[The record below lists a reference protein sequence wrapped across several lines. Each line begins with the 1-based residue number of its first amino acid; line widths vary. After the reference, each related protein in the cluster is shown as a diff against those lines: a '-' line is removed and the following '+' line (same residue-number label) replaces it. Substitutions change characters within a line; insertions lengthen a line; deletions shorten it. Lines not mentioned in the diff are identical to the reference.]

1 MNTQAHDISLLRSK
15 RASRPFLDKFDLIC
29 VLALLFSFL
38 LVSRLPTTPAKYG
51 DMYFHQEA
59 QTLARSFYGVYS
71 WKQVTVVRAPGP
83 VLYYAVPYVFVRPTA
98 SEETYWRAALIWNAL
113 WMSIA
118 VLLIRR
124 TASYLLDADAGKFA
138 AILALMVPLA
148 VYYSFGVAAE
158 APTYVSAVFFLYGWA
173 RWRQELRFRFA
184 SGAFI
189 AMAGLISL
197 TLFRPNVLVV
207 LGIAALCAFARW
219 IRHSKRGVAD
229 AKFAIF
235 CIVVGFATA
244 VAVSVLVKNLP
255 ANRAAASNMQD
266 ANLSDVL
273 FFGSFQFR
281 TEPWDWRYWGK
292 ANRAGSLDYQDW
304 VDTRNDL
311 IQTSTK
317 SGQPLSRLQMKWA
330 IHDIV
335 HHPIERLQMFAVRT
349 LALNVW
355 IANSTQPATFHL
367 GPLKGKTVYLLF
379 HLLLNAIALTPLFLA
394 IWYLATNRADF
405 FGYWP
410 LWGIWIALLLFHGF
424 TYAEPRYMLAGQP
437 GLAILGGCA
446 LSVRLKRWKAAKS

>member
-1 MNTQAHDISLLRSK
+1 MNTQAHDIPLLRSK
-15 RASRPFLDKFDLIC
+15 GASRPFLDKFDLIC
-29 VLALLFSFL
+29 VVALLFSFL
-38 LVSRLPTTPAKYG
+38 IVSRLPTTPAKYG

-83 VLYYAVPYVFVRPTA
+83 VLYYAIPYLFVRPTA

-118 VLLIRR
+118 ILLIRR
-124 TASYLLDADAGKFA
+124 AAQSLLDPAAGKFA

-173 RWRQELRFRFA
+173 RWRHDPRFRFA
-184 SGAFI
+184 FGAFI
-189 AMAGLISL
+189 AMVGLISL

-207 LGIAALCAFARW
+207 LGIAALCGAARW
-219 IRHSKRGVAD
+219 HRHSKRGIAD
-229 AKFAIF
+229 AKFALLCMVI
-235 CIVVGFATA
+235 GLATA
-244 VAVSVLVKNLP
+244 VTVSVLVKHLP
-255 ANRAAASNMQD
+255 ANRAAANNMQD

-292 ANRAGSLDYQDW
+292 ANRVGSLDYQDW
-304 VDTRNDL
+304 VDTRKDL
-311 IQTSTK
+311 IQTSTAT
-317 SGQPLSRLQMKWA
+317 GQPLSRLQMKWA
-330 IHDIV
+330 IHDVI
-335 HHPIERLQMFAVRT
+335 HHPIERLQMFAVRA

-355 IANSTQPATFHL
+355 IANSTNPAKFHL
-367 GPLKGKTVYLLF
+367 GPLKGRSVYLLF
-379 HLLLNAIALTPLFLA
+379 HILLNAIALTPLFIS
-394 IWYLATNRADF
+394 IWFLATNRADF
-405 FGYWP
+405 LGYWP
-410 LWGIWIALLLFHGF
+410 LWGVWLALLLFHGF

-437 GLAILGGCA
+437 GLAIMGGCA
-446 LSVRLKRWKAAKS
+446 LGILSNRRRAIAS